1 MTNHEEK
8 FFLNLK
14 GKMNSEER
22 KDFEDELNNSESLKK
37 DFTEYKKLTSYIN
50 EVKDVHLNGEY
61 SETIITEFR
70 ERLESKRDLNSFKII
85 RYSFSAIVLIVV
97 GYFLISFL
105 DKEKP
110 VEITSILTEFSDD
123 EIESLSY
130 NFDYSADIENHI
142 TDDNVNRID
151 SIYNEKLSS
160 SISASLQEN
169 GLEYIFNINN
179 LSDVDEYL
187 SENDVDIIYA
197 QLINKEFL

>member
-1 MTNHEEK
+1 
-8 FFLNLK
+8 
-14 GKMNSEER
+14 MNSEER

-70 ERLESKRDLNSFKII
+70 ERLESKRDSNSFKII
-85 RYSFSAIVLIVV
+85 GYSFSAIVLILV

-130 NFDYSADIENHI
+130 NYDYSVNVENNI

>member
-8 FFLNLK
+8 FFLYLK

-85 RYSFSAIVLIVV
+85 RYSFSAIVLILV

>member
-37 DFTEYKKLTSYIN
+37 DFTEYKKLTSYID

>member
-8 FFLNLK
+8 FFLYLK
-14 GKMNSEER
+14 EKMNSEER

-70 ERLESKRDLNSFKII
+70 ERLESKRDSNSFKII
-85 RYSFSAIVLIVV
+85 GYSFSAIVLILV

-130 NFDYSADIENHI
+130 NYDYSVNVENNI

>member
-37 DFTEYKKLTSYIN
+37 DFTEYKKLTSYID

-70 ERLESKRDLNSFKII
+70 ERLESKRDSNSFKII
-85 RYSFSAIVLIVV
+85 GYSFSAIVLILV

-130 NFDYSADIENHI
+130 NYDYSVNVENNI

>member
-1 MTNHEEK
+1 MTNHEDK

-37 DFTEYKKLTSYIN
+37 DFTEYKKLTSYID

-70 ERLESKRDLNSFKII
+70 ERLESKRDSNSFKII
-85 RYSFSAIVLIVV
+85 GYSFSAIVLILV

-130 NFDYSADIENHI
+130 NYDYSVNVENNI

-151 SIYNEKLSS
+151 SIYNEKLSL

>member
-70 ERLESKRDLNSFKII
+70 ERLESKRDSNSFKII
-85 RYSFSAIVLIVV
+85 GYSFSAIVLILV

-130 NFDYSADIENHI
+130 NYDYSVNVENNI

-151 SIYNEKLSS
+151 SIYNEKLSL

>member
-8 FFLNLK
+8 FFLYLK

-37 DFTEYKKLTSYIN
+37 DFTEYKKLTSYID

-97 GYFLISFL
+97 GYFLISVL

>member
-70 ERLESKRDLNSFKII
+70 ERLESKRDSNSFKII
-85 RYSFSAIVLIVV
+85 GYSFSAIVLILV

-151 SIYNEKLSS
+151 SIYNEKLSL